1 MGPLE
6 FIKKSP
12 LADAAGWVDVSASS
26 LQHTKFPNVF
36 SLGDCSSLPTSKVRI
51 SNPCSCCADDRL
63 VDCGRYYRTDT
74 RLGGEPDKV
83 DGDGQGWERRVR
95 WVHEL
100 PVVYRLRKCESS
112 FQHRVG

>member
-36 SLGDCSSLPTSKVRI
+36 SLGDCSSLPTSKVSVGGYLLRAA
-51 SNPCSCCADDRL
+51 ADD
-63 VDCGRYYRTDT
+63 
-74 RLGGEPDKV
+74 
-83 DGDGQGWERRVR
+83 
-95 WVHEL
+95 
-100 PVVYRLRKCESS
+100 SS
-112 FQHRVG
+112 